1 VSTKKTAYPHIITS
15 PRIAG
20 GAPIIKGTRI
30 AVRAGRWAVRG
41 KPYWGSEPETKKRAR
56 TAGAQVLLLTG
67 FGCSPTTGRELKT
80 TIPTGR
86 KQQKAEGTDAE
97 EELNRDRAN

>member
-1 VSTKKTAYPHIITS
+1 VGSHIGEVSL
-15 PRIAG
+15 
-20 GAPIIKGTRI
+20 
-30 AVRAGRWAVRG
+30 
-41 KPYWGSEPETKKRAR
+41 ETKKRAR

-67 FGCSPTTGRELKT
+67 FGYSPTTDRELKT

-97 EELNRDRAN
+97 EELNRDGAN